1 MVAGQHGYLLPM
13 SKHSILGMVYML
25 QGFRALGE
33 DMDPV
38 LARFGMDL
46 NSIDPAAEI
55 DRGLEMRILTE
66 AALRIRDPLAG
77 LKVGQHFALAGY
89 GPFVMLLMTCDN
101 AYQAFQVGIR
111 YQDLT
116 FLFGRLSF
124 EPGEHSSALVLTPPP
139 LPVVVRRVRID
150 GEVSGTVKLLR
161 DMQAGL
167 GTSIGPLRIDM
178 PYPAPLEAPAYQE
191 HFGCPVNFAGD
202 QARIW
207 IPNEYLAIR
216 MPTADPVAHRMY
228 RDQCDALLLSRSQ
241 SGEGL
246 AERVRAHLSLFS
258 DSFPVAHEVA
268 AALGI
273 SERTLRRQLEAEQM
287 SFRHLLDEVRAAK
300 ARKLL
305 GGAGLSVE
313 SVARQLGY
321 AEPASFIRAFQRWTG
336 TTPAAYRRSIASDQ
350 GR

>member
-1 MVAGQHGYLLPM
+1 
-13 SKHSILGMVYML
+13 ML

-33 DMDPV
+33 DVGPV
-38 LARFGMDL
+38 LAQFGMDL
-46 NSIDPAAEI
+46 DSIDPSAEI

-66 AALRIRDPLAG
+66 AAMQIRDPLAG
-77 LKVGQHFALAGY
+77 LRVGQHFTLAGY

-101 AYQAFQVGIR
+101 TYQAFQVGIR

-124 EPGEHSSALVLTPPP
+124 EPGDSSSALVLTPPP
-139 LPVVVRRVRID
+139 LPAVVRRVRID

-167 GTSIGPLRIDM
+167 GTNIGPQRIEM
-178 PYPAPLEAPAYQE
+178 PYPVPLEVAAYEE
-191 HFGCPVNFAGD
+191 HFGCPVGFSSD
-202 QARIW
+202 KARIW

-228 RDQCDALLLSRSQ
+228 RGQCDALLQSRSQ
-241 SGEGL
+241 SSDGL

-273 SERTLRRQLEAEQM
+273 SERTLRRQLDVDET
-287 SFRHLLDEVRAAK
+287 SFRQLLDEVRADK
-300 ARKLL
+300 ARRLL
-305 GGAGLSVE
+305 GGGGVSVDV
-313 SVARQLGY
+313 VARQLGY

-336 TTPAAYRRSIASDQ
+336 TTPAAYRRAVAASQ
-350 GR
+350 GK

>member
-1 MVAGQHGYLLPM
+1 M

-33 DMDPV
+33 DMDSV

-46 NSIDPAAEI
+46 DSIDPGAEI

-89 GPFVMLLMTCDN
+89 GPFIMLLMTCDN
-101 AYQAFQVGIR
+101 AYQAVQVGIR

-116 FLFGRLSF
+116 FLFGRLGF
-124 EPGEHSSALVLTPPP
+124 EPGDHCSALVLTPPA
-139 LPVVVRRVRID
+139 LPAAVRRVRID

-167 GTSIGPLRIDM
+167 GTNIGPQRLEM
-178 PYPAPLEAPAYQE
+178 PYPVPLEAAAYEE
-191 HFGCPVNFAGD
+191 HFGCPVSFASD
-202 QARIW
+202 RARIW

-228 RDQCDALLLSRSQ
+228 LAQCDALLQSRSQ
-241 SGEGL
+241 NGDGL

-258 DSFPVAHEVA
+258 DYFPAAHEVA
-268 AALGI
+268 ATLGI
-273 SERTLRRQLEAEQM
+273 SERTLRRQLSVDQT
-287 SFRHLLDEVRAAK
+287 SFRQLLDEVLAEKAK
-300 ARKLL
+300 KLL
-305 GGAGLSVE
+305 GGGTLSVDA
-313 SVARQLGY
+313 VARRLGY

-336 TTPAAYRRSIASDQ
+336 TTPAAYRRNNQ

>member
-1 MVAGQHGYLLPM
+1 M

-33 DMDPV
+33 DMGPV
-38 LARFGMDL
+38 LSRFGIDL
-46 NSIDPAAEI
+46 DRIDPAGEI

-66 AALRIRDPLAG
+66 AAMRISDPLAG
-77 LKVGQHFALAGY
+77 LKVGQHFTLAGY

-101 AYQAFQVGIR
+101 AYQAFQVGIC

-124 EPGEHSSALVLTPPP
+124 EPGEHSSALVLAPPP
-139 LPVVVRRVRID
+139 LPAAVRRVRID

-167 GTSIGPLRIDM
+167 GTAIGPQRIEM
-178 PYPAPLEAPAYQE
+178 PYPAPPEVAAYQE
-191 HFGCPVNFAGD
+191 YFGCPVSFAAD
-202 QARIW
+202 RARIW
-207 IPNEYLAIR
+207 IPNEHLAIR

-228 RDQCDALLLSRSQ
+228 RAQCDSLLQSRSH
-241 SGEGL
+241 SGEDVT
-246 AERVRAHLSLFS
+246 ERVRDHLSLFS

-268 AALGI
+268 AALGV
-273 SERTLRRQLEAEQM
+273 SERTLRRQLDVADT
-287 SFRHLLDEVRAAK
+287 SFRKLLDEVRADKAK
-300 ARKLL
+300 ELL
-305 GGAGLSVE
+305 GGGRASVE
-313 SVARQLGY
+313 LVARQLGY

-336 TTPAAYRRSIASDQ
+336 TTPAAYRRSVATGQ